1 MKWLKPYNIILLLN
15 ILYIIFFVILT
26 NNYSLICPQLIGLF

>member
-15 ILYIIFFVILT
+15 ILYIIFFVIIT
-26 NNYSLICPQLIGLF
+26 NNYS